1 MTNAYTLLASAE
13 TLPLESQPSVLF
25 PPLYDIVW
33 SLIPFAIVII
43 LFWKFVIPRY
53 METLNEREGKIS
65 GDLERAAAE
74 RDQAAALREE
84 YNQKLTEARN
94 EAAEIREDA
103 RNKGKQ
109 IEAESRA
116 NAEEESRRIVAAG
129 EKQLEASRDSVVA
142 ELRNEIGQ
150 NSISIA
156 EKLLGSELSENTTRA
171 DTIDSFLTDLD
182 TLGTSAK
189 AGK

>member
-156 EKLLGSELSENTTRA
+156 EKLLGSELSENTKRA